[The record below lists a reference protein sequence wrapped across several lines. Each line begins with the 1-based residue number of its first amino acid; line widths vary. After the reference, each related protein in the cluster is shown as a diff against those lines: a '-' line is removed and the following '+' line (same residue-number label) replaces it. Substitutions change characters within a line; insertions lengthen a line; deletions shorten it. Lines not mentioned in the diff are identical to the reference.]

1 MFGKLGNLGDMA
13 GMLKTA
19 MEMKGRIE
27 EVKESLGNERVEAQA
42 GGGMVTIVMNGR
54 FEPVTIS
61 IDPEII
67 NPDDREQLETLV
79 LAAMN
84 EATRRAQDVVKAKM
98 TEITGGINIPGLT
111 S

>member
-1 MFGKLGNLGDMA
+1 MA
-13 GMLKTA
+13 GMVKQA

-42 GGGMVTIVMNGR
+42 GGGMVTVVMNGR
-54 FEPVTIS
+54 FEVVSVS
-61 IDPEII
+61 IEQEVV
-67 NPDDREQLETLV
+67 NPNEREMLETLV
-79 LAAMN
+79 MAATN
-84 EATRRAQDVVKAKM
+84 EATRRVQEVVKAKM

>member
-54 FEPVTIS
+54 FEAVSVS

-84 EATRRAQDVVKAKM
+84 EATRRAQEVVKAKM